1 MASSSSSSL
10 SRRWPRVLEETPPS
24 DAEAPDWAEL
34 PRDALLTVLH
44 RLGHVDILMGPG
56 QVCRPWRR
64 AARDEPELWR
74 RVELRFPAGLSSR
87 LDPCKMARDAIRR
100 SSEQCEAFL
109 AQGAV
114 DCSVLSF
121 LADSVALSLKS
132 LRLVSCQGI
141 YDSMRLAS
149 VITKFSLLEEL
160 ELSNCWGA
168 FPETC
173 AAVGKA
179 CPLLTRLRLSNK
191 RFIKRDQNVV
201 GGEARAIATTMPA
214 LRSLQLFAN
223 RLGNRGL
230 VAILDGCPRLE
241 SLDIRHCF
249 NVVMDDDMR
258 ARCSRIQ
265 TLRLPR
271 DSTDDYDLDFSSP
284 DMDPPG
290 ERRHLA
296 VFYDD
301 EWEFSS
307 R

>member
-1 MASSSSSSL
+1 MSTSSWGPGRCAGPGAGPRGTSRSCGAASSCASPPASPPASIPA
-10 SRRWPRVLEETPPS
+10 RWRATPS
-24 DAEAPDWAEL
+24 A
-34 PRDALLTVLH
+34 
-44 RLGHVDILMGPG
+44 
-56 QVCRPWRR
+56 
-64 AARDEPELWR
+64 AARNSARPFWPKALWT
-74 RVELRFPAGLSSR
+74 AASS
-87 LDPCKMARDAIRR
+87 P
-100 SSEQCEAFL
+100 SSPIQLFCR
-109 AQGAV
+109 
-114 DCSVLSF
+114 
-121 LADSVALSLKS
+121 ALSLKS